1 MFAVFKQR
9 EFEDMRHLGMQLYI
23 YTHIHRVVPF
33 SSNSDHK
40 HPHNRQ
46 LCDTVDPFFLQLLPI
61 TGGQGFFQPK

>member
-9 EFEDMRHLGMQLYI
+9 EFEDMGHLGMQLYI
-23 YTHIHRVVPF
+23 YTYIYI
-33 SSNSDHK
+33 SDHK

-46 LCDTVDPFFLQLLPI
+46 LCDTVDPFFLQLLAI